1 MVHDEYPTGFRP
13 DKIFN
18 YEMMVPVPSNTTDLQ
33 YNLFI
38 DPFDQCPVGLEG
50 NFSLPGN
57 IYGWVTDNASGVFL
71 ENALVSVDT
80 KIFITG
86 SDGFYNI
93 THLQPGDYYL
103 VAIKSAFN
111 NYVHNITIIENS
123 STLHNI

>member
-1 MVHDEYPTGFRP
+1 MYQDGNASSINFPVGILEHDGDIIMVALVHDEYPTGFRP

-57 IYGWVTDNASGVFL
+57 IFQ
-71 ENALVSVDT
+71 
-80 KIFITG
+80 
-86 SDGFYNI
+86 GFY
-93 THLQPGDYYL
+93 
-103 VAIKSAFN
+103 
-111 NYVHNITIIENS
+111 S
-123 STLHNI
+123 SI